1 MGQEESGMTTM
12 QFSPKST
19 IIRQFIEGYKPW
31 IEEQLGVTIGEMIQ
45 LRFDHNISTIAAWL
59 TLPEAKFADSEMGL
73 KRLFQKRLRR
83 VEFPPDTMPA
93 IAMRIVP
100 DEASTFASREQLW
113 RPNWLDCPVAIHL
126 EGMTSPIVVINVS
139 FVAGG
144 QGTSEWRE
152 IVLVCRDSA
161 QVFLTLMQQAH
172 SACQEPSLH
181 YHHNGVRRVRP
192 TQWEDLVLDPCV
204 VRLLQNDYES
214 FFQREAWFREN
225 RMAFRRG
232 YLLYGPPGNGKTS
245 AIRAM
250 LSRPEITGHTINLF
264 KQDLDDDDLTCLFET
279 AASTAPAVIVL
290 EDIDRYFDQ
299 KPEKGPEA
307 KVSLQHLLN
316 CLDGAT
322 TQDGVI
328 VVATAN
334 NPQVLDPAILRRPGR
349 FDRVV
354 GFANPTKDLRA
365 RYFLKLCVDM
375 DSASIGDC
383 ADACEGF
390 SFAQLQEAYIF
401 AGQSAFDEERPVSAA
416 DILTAI
422 TTLRK
427 SLQCA
432 DWKGDG
438 VSGFKL
444 DRR

>member
-1 MGQEESGMTTM
+1 
-12 QFSPKST
+12 
-19 IIRQFIEGYKPW
+19 
-31 IEEQLGVTIGEMIQ
+31 
-45 LRFDHNISTIAAWL
+45 
-59 TLPEAKFADSEMGL
+59 
-73 KRLFQKRLRR
+73 
-83 VEFPPDTMPA
+83 
-93 IAMRIVP
+93 
-100 DEASTFASREQLW
+100 
-113 RPNWLDCPVAIHL
+113 
-126 EGMTSPIVVINVS
+126 MTSPIVVINVS
-139 FVAGG
+139 YVAGG

-152 IVLVCRDSA
+152 IVLVRRDNA
-161 QVFLTLMQQAH
+161 QVFLALMQQAH

-225 RMAFRRG
+225 RLAFRRG

-365 RYFLKLCVDM
+365 RYFQKLCVDM
-375 DSASIGDC
+375 DNASIGDC

-401 AGQSAFDEERPVSAA
+401 AGQFAFDEERPVSAA

-432 DWKGDG
+432 DWKGEG